1 MYNMAK
7 KFKSVLS
14 KIYSAIERGGMR
26 TAADRLDLM
35 GYKEEALFIREN
47 YLK

>member
-1 MYNMAK
+1 MGK
-7 KFKSVLS
+7 KIKSALS
-14 KIYSAIERGGMR
+14 KFISAMERGGMR

-35 GYKEEALFIREN
+35 GYKEEARFIREN